1 MLERVVEMNQ
11 FILEE
16 CSTVSVLTTQK
27 CPYSGDYGQ
36 DLAIV
41 IATAEAMFEL
51 KLPPTT
57 RDEGS
62 DQFCRLAES

>member
-1 MLERVVEMNQ
+1 MLERVVEIGR

-16 CSTVSVLTTQK
+16 LSTVSVLTTQK

-41 IATAEAMFEL
+41 IATAEAMFEF
-51 KLPPTT
+51 KVPPTT

-62 DQFCRLAES
+62 YQVCRLAES